1 MIYFVININKME
13 DIISKAFE
21 NRELIEDQK
30 IKKLIFSVIEQ
41 LNNGEIRV
49 AEPKGDNWIVNE
61 WVKKAILLYFAIT
74 KTKKLK

>member
-1 MIYFVININKME
+1 MIYFAININKMK

-21 NRELIEDQK
+21 NRELLEDK
-30 IKKLIFSVIEQ
+30 NIKKLIFSVVEQ

-49 AEPKGDNWIVNE
+49 AEPKGDKWIVNE

-74 KTKKLK
+74 KTEKLK